1 MGAEKKKYEEL
12 KQKYRKLYEK
22 YKSKCQE
29 NS

>member
-1 MGAEKKKYEEL
+1 MAVEKKKYDEL

-22 YKSKCQE
+22 YKSKCQD